1 MFTDGP
7 IETCFDVYADFMN
20 YTSGVYIQH
29 SNDFLGG
36 HCVKVLGW
44 GVDGT
49 TPYWLAQNSW
59 GPTWGM
65 NGFFM
70 IGTNQCGFDSGFIAG
85 LYAGSSV
92 DWVKFFAN

>member
-49 TPYWLAQNSW
+49 TPYWLA
-59 GPTWGM
+59 
-65 NGFFM
+65 
-70 IGTNQCGFDSGFIAG
+70 
-85 LYAGSSV
+85 
-92 DWVKFFAN
+92 